1 MKHQL
6 IHMKHKNGRLL
17 NYLLGNNFFNRVVEN
32 FSELLR
38 KVNILDILNLVNF
51 WKIFV
56 VMQNTEILIESN
68 FWLGMYVPYVLE
80 WLISEISRLERTN
93 FDSWV
98 LLSESFQMEL
108 IEGRFWLGR
117 WSSLAKWNDDIL
129 RITRL
134 EFLILNLTVVRKFDG
149 ARAFESLRAT
159 QRSRK
164 KESMCL
170 NSGEI

>member
-1 MKHQL
+1 MKQ
-6 IHMKHKNGRLL
+6 KNGRLL

-93 FDSWV
+93 FDS
-98 LLSESFQMEL
+98 
-108 IEGRFWLGR
+108 
-117 WSSLAKWNDDIL
+117 
-129 RITRL
+129 
-134 EFLILNLTVVRKFDG
+134 
-149 ARAFESLRAT
+149 
-159 QRSRK
+159 
-164 KESMCL
+164 
-170 NSGEI
+170 